1 MAKHSMKCHPDTTAR
16 LVEGLTAEVER
27 QDNGRIWVR
36 YHVDAPV
43 DELEL
48 GSPRE
53 AGRRDGLWQTTC
65 FEAFV
70 MEAGNPG
77 YLEFNFAPSSEWAAY
92 RFSGYREAMAELPM
106 PIAPELG
113 NDASQSHFALE
124 AVFGLP
130 QEFTGKSL
138 LLAITAVIE
147 ELDGTKSCWSLAHPA
162 GAPDFHHPDCFTLH
176 LPARAEP

>member
-1 MAKHSMKCHPDTTAR
+1 MKCHPDTPPKTIDAFT
-16 LVEGLTAEVER
+16 VEVER
-27 QDNGRIWVR
+27 QVHGRIWIR

-48 GSPRE
+48 GLPS
-53 AGRRDGLWQTTC
+53 ATKRRDGLWKTTC

-70 MEAGNPG
+70 KESGNSG

-92 RFSGYREAMAELPM
+92 SFSGYREAMAELPM

-124 AVFGLP
+124 AVFELP
-130 QEFTGKSL
+130 QIFADKDL

-147 ELDGTKSCWSLAHPA
+147 EMDGTKSYWSLAHPT
-162 GAPDFHHPDCFTLH
+162 GAPDFHHPDCFTLR